1 MTRIIYAEESSPLA
15 AAYTSYSDSHLDCM
29 VAVVLVVEVVVVDS

>member
-29 VAVVLVVEVVVVDS
+29 AVHGGGGGGGG